1 MNAAMKLSAGGAW
14 RATAALLLAA
24 AVVAG
29 CSSSGRPKPTPLEPL
44 TPQIAGKQV
53 WSGQRLDGGV
63 SFPLAV
69 TAKLGRF
76 FVAGD
81 DGVVLA
87 LDGATGREA
96 WRGAVGAKLSAG
108 VGSDGRFAS
117 VVTRGN
123 ELVTLEA
130 GAVLWRAKLDSSVVT
145 APLVAGER
153 VFVVGVDRVVHAFD
167 AVDGR
172 RLWTLRRPGDALT
185 LSQTGVLAAYKDTLL
200 VGQGPRLLGVD
211 PLRGTV
217 RWEAA
222 VTAPRGTNEVE
233 RLADLVG
240 PMSRQG
246 SQFCVRAFQNA
257 VGCVDAERGVTQ
269 WSNNT
274 GGLEA
279 VGGDVDFVYSAD
291 ASDRITARK
300 RASGETAWTNEKLL
314 NRILSA
320 PAAIGKTVVF
330 GDLEGEL
337 HFLSRETG
345 LPMLRLP
352 TDGSPIVAAPVLID
366 STLLVVTR
374 KGGLFAFRPE

>member
-1 MNAAMKLSAGGAW
+1 MSAALNRNWRVGAV
-14 RATAALLLAA
+14 LLLAA
-24 AVVAG
+24 AVLAA

-44 TPQIAGKQV
+44 TPKIAGKQV
-53 WSGQRLDGGV
+53 WSGQKLDGGV

-69 TAKLGRF
+69 TAKQGRF

-96 WRGAVGAKLSAG
+96 WRGTVGAKLSAG
-108 VGSDGRFAS
+108 VGSDGRFAA

-167 AVDGR
+167 ALDGR

-217 RWEAA
+217 RWETA

-279 VGGDVDFVYSAD
+279 VGGDADYVYSAD

-300 RASGETAWTNEKLL
+300 RANGETAWTNEKLL
-314 NRILSA
+314 NRMLSA
-320 PAAIGKTVVF
+320 PVSVGKTVVF

-337 HFLSRETG
+337 HFLSHDDGTA
-345 LPMLRLP
+345 MLRLP
-352 TDGSPIVAAPVLID
+352 TDGSPVVAAPVLID

-374 KGGLFAFRPE
+374 KGGLYAFRPE